1 MNMDHEYILNT
12 DGMKFIGAGKIMYN
26 NFSSNF
32 NIPHLHF
39 LVIQYEKNMY
49 QAVNLEL
56 QLFAAGDSF
65 ENAIAELATLTTAHI
80 LSVLKDGR
88 GYDELTETALERTM
102 DEYWREYR
110 KIEFKAA
117 KSKRDIGHD
126 VEQRL
131 SNIIKN
137 AISEKL
143 KLFVKD
149 FMQKKG
155 DVIEEIVDLLL
166 GCVPDIL
173 YQEAA

>member
-1 MNMDHEYILNT
+1 MD
-12 DGMKFIGAGKIMYN
+12 A
-26 NFSSNF
+26 
-32 NIPHLHF
+32 
-39 LVIQYEKNMY
+39 
-49 QAVNLEL
+49 
-56 QLFAAGDSF
+56 
-65 ENAIAELATLTTAHI
+65 
-80 LSVLKDGR
+80 
-88 GYDELTETALERTM
+88 
-102 DEYWREYR
+102 YWREYR